1 MQNKTSKSVPG
12 SACHA
17 NSHRR
22 WRRAHGPR
30 RDRGDARPARR
41 LYNPMRQSGQ
51 TLTSSLTPALITC
64 LRWRAFTSEC
74 AREGASRHDLL
85 RQHRG
90 SSSACPAPTTPAGV
104 RTPQPSS
111 GPAPVAYSSSS
122 STLDTPRSN
131 STRTFLAALVVHL
144 VPARNATR
152 RAALPPSYVPPH
164 AGHHAPVAQRHV
176 QSDAR
181 IERCPPRCR
190 PLRRRAVS
198 AAEEEGGSLRAGQ
211 AEGGL
216 AASCFLHCV
225 WETGDLGSL
234 GGFRPAG
241 RPCDTLGCLALK

>member
-1 MQNKTSKSVPG
+1 
-12 SACHA
+12 
-17 NSHRR
+17 
-22 WRRAHGPR
+22 
-30 RDRGDARPARR
+30 
-41 LYNPMRQSGQ
+41 MRQSGQ

-144 VPARNATR
+144 VPARNATQS
-152 RAALPPSYVPPH
+152 AALPPSDVPPH
-164 AGHHAPVAQRHV
+164 AGSPFARCHNNTRRAADDASPV
-176 QSDAR
+176 QSAAPRAAVRCAGRACR
-181 IERCPPRCR
+181 ICCRGGRWESKGRAASER
-190 PLRRRAVS
+190 
-198 AAEEEGGSLRAGQ
+198 
-211 AEGGL
+211 GL
-216 AASCFLHCV
+216 AASCF
-225 WETGDLGSL
+225 GKLGS
-234 GGFRPAG
+234 G
-241 RPCDTLGCLALK
+241 RLSPRW